1 MTHPVRLLWD
11 HHGAPASNIAI
22 GDDGICVL
30 CGHEGPVIEAGKVVS
45 SKFTDWDQYASTAQT
60 LWCEA
65 CVWAHSLHDLRTYAW
80 MTSPT
85 GCARLDEGRLAE
97 TLAAPLASET
107 AVIIPISR
115 HKHLLPRARPGVV
128 TTDDAYLP
136 WREHEVAL
144 AATLTRLK
152 SLGFSETAIS
162 EPAPRW
168 GVLSKMPA
176 VQKVEVLDLW
186 NRLDP
191 WRTQPLLMAV
201 GLRATR
207 KVPAHV

>member
-1 MTHPVRLLWD
+1 MTHPVRLLWA
-11 HHGAPASNIAI
+11 HHGSPESAVVL
-22 GDDGICVL
+22 GDEGICVL

-45 SKFTDWDQYASTAQT
+45 SKFTDWDQYAATAQT
-60 LWCEA
+60 LWCAA
-65 CVWAHSLHDLRTYAW
+65 CVWAHSHHDLRTYSW
-80 MTSPT
+80 MTSPG
-85 GCARLDEGRLAE
+85 GCARLDEGRLAD
-97 TLAAPLASET
+97 LLASPLTVET
-107 AVIIPISR
+107 AVIVPITR
-115 HKHLLPRARPGVV
+115 HKHLLPRARAGVI

-136 WREHEVAL
+136 WRQREVDL

-152 SLGFSETAIS
+152 ALGFSETAIS
-162 EPAPRW
+162 EPSPRW

-176 VQKVEVLDLW
+176 IEKVEVLDLW